1 MKRILLLE
9 DDMLLG
15 QTLSEMLEDEGYHV
29 EWVQD
34 GETAAKV
41 TYERRFDLYVFDIN
55 VPLLSGFELLE
66 ALRDACD
73 DTPTLFISAQIDL
86 ESISQGFRSGAFD
99 YIKKPFYPE
108 ELIIRINAKIGQNVL
123 LLSCGAMS
131 YNPKTRT
138 IYRNASAVS
147 FGDVQHQ
154 LFELFIHHIGVVIP
168 KDELLE
174 CLETPGDTALRVAVN
189 KLRANTGWDVR
200 NIRTQGYMLEN
211 CDNTTDS

>member
-1 MKRILLLE
+1 MKHILLLE

-15 QTLSEMLEDEGYHV
+15 QTLSEMLEDEGYRV

-34 GETAAKV
+34 GETAAEV
-41 TYERRFDLYVFDIN
+41 TYERRFDLYVFDVN
-55 VPLLSGFELLE
+55 VPILSGFELLE
-66 ALRDACD
+66 ALRDARD

-86 ESISQGFRSGAFD
+86 ESISQGFQSGAFD

-108 ELIIRINAKIGQNVL
+108 ELIIRINAKIGQSAL

-131 YNPKTRT
+131 YDPKNRT
-138 IYRNASAVS
+138 IYRNGSAVS

-154 LFELFIHHIGVVIP
+154 LFELFIHRIGVVIP

-174 CLETPGDTALRVAVN
+174 CLETPGDTALRVALN

-211 CDNTTDS
+211 CDSTTDQ